1 MTTIADLKQRVAD
14 AIDDRQDEIIAIGET
29 IMGRPELGF
38 KEFETAALVAQTFA
52 ELELE
57 HRTGLAITGV
67 SARIDTGRPGPK
79 LALIGELDALTV
91 PGHPREDPT
100 THAAHACGHNAQ
112 IAGLMGAAAALS
124 DPRVQHEL
132 SGTIV
137 LMAVPAEEY
146 VEVEYRHG
154 LQLAGELEFLGG
166 KPELIARGEF
176 DDIDLAMMIHTHAQ
190 PEANGMAAVNTSNNG
205 CVVKQIRYVGVAS
218 HAGAAP
224 ERGVN
229 ALYAAQLGMAGINA
243 LRETFRDEDAV
254 RVHPIITHGGDLVNV
269 IPADVRLETYVRG
282 KTTDVID
289 AASATVDRALRAG
302 AMALGAE
309 VEIRSLPG
317 YLPLVN
323 NSAMAELFLA
333 NQRDVHGE
341 DGIKRLGHRTG
352 STDMG
357 DVSHIMPALHPS
369 MAGATGT
376 NHATDWDIVD
386 SQMAYVEPA
395 KALAWMAVDLM
406 GGDAGAARRIVDDF
420 EPLMTRDEYLAYQ
433 RGVMREARWAYDSEP
448 DD

>member
-1 MTTIADLKQRVAD
+1 MTTIADLKQRVAA
-14 AIDDRQDEIIAIGET
+14 AIDDRRSEIIAVGET

-38 KEFETAALVAQTFA
+38 KEFETAALVAETFA
-52 ELELE
+52 ELELDY
-57 HRTGLAITGV
+57 RTGLAITGV
-67 SARIDTGRPGPK
+67 SARIETGRPGPT

-91 PGHPREDPT
+91 PGHPRENPA

-112 IAGLMGAAAALS
+112 IAGLLGAAAVLS
-124 DPRVQHEL
+124 NPRVQREL
-132 SGTIV
+132 SGTII

-154 LQLAGELEFLGG
+154 LQQAGKLEFLGG

-176 DDIDLAMMIHTHAQ
+176 DDVDLAMMIHTHAE
-190 PEANGMAAVNTSNNG
+190 PDANGMAAVNTSNNG
-205 CVVKQIRYVGVAS
+205 CVVKQIRYQGVAS

-254 RVHPIITHGGDLVNV
+254 RVHPIITRGGDLVNV

-282 KTTDVID
+282 KSTDVVD

-309 VEIRSLPG
+309 VEILTLPG
-317 YLPLVN
+317 YLPLMN
-323 NSAMAELFLA
+323 NGAMAELFLA
-333 NQRDVHGE
+333 NQQQVHG
-341 DGIKRLGHRTG
+341 DAGIRRLGHRTG

-376 NHATDWDIVD
+376 NHATNWDIVD
-386 SQMAYVEPA
+386 PQMAYIEPA
-395 KALAWMAVDLM
+395 KALAWMAVDLLAD
-406 GGDAGAARRIVDDF
+406 GASAARRIVDEF
-420 EPLMTRDEYLAYQ
+420 EPSMTRQEYLAYQ
-433 RGVMREARWAYDSEP
+433 RGVMREERWAYDE
-448 DD
+448 

>member
-1 MTTIADLKQRVAD
+1 MTTITDLKQRVAD

-52 ELELE
+52 ELELD

-67 SARIDTGRPGPK
+67 SARIETGRPGPT

-91 PGHPREDPT
+91 PGHPREDPA

-124 DPRVQHEL
+124 DPRVQREL

-146 VEVEYRHG
+146 VEVEYRYG

-176 DDIDLAMMIHTHAQ
+176 DDVDLAMMIHTHAQ
-190 PEANGMAAVNTSNNG
+190 PDANGMAAVTASNNG

-309 VEIRSLPG
+309 VEIRNLPG

-323 NSAMAELFLA
+323 NSAMADLFLA
-333 NQRDVHGE
+333 NQRDVHGD

-386 SQMAYVEPA
+386 SHMAYVEPA
-395 KALAWMAVDLM
+395 KALAWMAVDLL
-406 GGDAGAARRIVDDF
+406 GDGARTARRIVDDF

-433 RGVMREARWAYDSEP
+433 RGVMREEHWAHHA
-448 DD
+448 

>member
-38 KEFETAALVAQTFA
+38 KEFETAALVAQTFG
-52 ELELE
+52 ELELD

-67 SARIDTGRPGPK
+67 SARIETGRPGPT

-91 PGHPREDPT
+91 PGHPREDPA

-124 DPRVQHEL
+124 DPRVHREL

-176 DDIDLAMMIHTHAQ
+176 DDVDLAMMIHTHAQ
-190 PEANGMAAVNTSNNG
+190 PEDNGMAAVTATNNG

-302 AMALGAE
+302 AMALDAA
-309 VEIRSLPG
+309 VEIRNLPG

-341 DGIKRLGHRTG
+341 DGIRRLGHRTG

-376 NHATDWDIVD
+376 NHATNWDIVD

-395 KALAWMAVDLM
+395 KALAWMAVDLL
-406 GGDAGAARRIVDDF
+406 GDDACIARRIVDDF
-420 EPLMTRDEYLAYQ
+420 EPLMTRQAYLAYQ
-433 RGVMREARWAYDSEP
+433 RGVMREERWAHDG
-448 DD
+448 